1 MTPLFWILIGSVG
14 VFAVLVVLIMVLR
27 TRVALARQVSQT
39 SIGLWNEV
47 RRALQS
53 MFLLDLRRAM
63 RHGVTALR
71 SAVGKRTFRYER
83 PWYVML
89 GPTGAGKTA
98 LLRTLAEHDSSA
110 DSGVLNWG
118 IFRDGVVLD
127 LAGSIALPAGRSAW
141 YSTAR
146 RSWRTFCRLLL
157 YYRERRPLDGIIV
170 VVPASE
176 LAQFT
181 ESQQEQAHILA
192 ARLRSLSQR
201 VGMTLPVY
209 IIVTGTDHLEGFA
222 AFVEALPPERRQA
235 ILGWNSPYAPDT
247 IFHHAWAEEA
257 IGAVLERLSELQ
269 FDLLGRTP
277 TPLTLFTLYDSFAQL
292 IEPAS
297 QWLET
302 LVGQRTHSPQLV
314 LRGLYFVGSCSQQSH
329 QPAAVVSAQGAS
341 TQPPSNQ
348 PSLTVTSLPGTAAL
362 CFVCDL
368 FRTKIFREPS
378 IAQPKRRQLI
388 RRSYASIAAHAAT
401 AAIVLSMSVFTA
413 GQWKELRQRSETLQ
427 RMLEQVRDDR
437 QSYRYEREKLQNPYY
452 YADKTR
458 QYLGYFATLENNRL
472 FSYGMPPSWFGMLH
486 NRLREVLGRS
496 LRDVVMLGMKEE
508 FQRRAQLLT
517 DPNTDYLPTDTLN
530 LGRRSLASTPE
541 YLAFARYV
549 QAVAEFEYHARLY
562 NTLAAPHSDQR
573 LAKIIDYLYQANIE
587 PDVAQLIESDYRLVQ
602 RVRLE
607 PVQLEQLRPR
617 FVKNARTMVDA
628 CTEKAFLDNA
638 VISSLRSFAQNFRTV
653 LHSTSSE
660 ETVTA
665 FAQLFASLERLSAAL
680 AHPETEWMS
689 REAFVPDASTTKL
702 LERVATSRLLG
713 GTIRATFQRRI
724 DSLFPIMRL
733 TLATTSVPIRTD
745 MADSTAIVYLHSE
758 SKRFQ
763 LTPPLEKTRAVFLE
777 WRKQPFAVLDG
788 SRQRLQPFIEQLGS
802 SYHILWNATLL
813 KTVGPTIEAY
823 VKFLNEQVG
832 AFPAE
837 LQVPAERALQY
848 GLQRSIED
856 IVVRAA
862 SVQSAPMRIGED
874 QLSLETQ
881 SLVESAPALSIA
893 FRQLS
898 GSSDGSGSQLATIL
912 TRQIAQLLGTL
923 SGWLTERS
931 LYSVS
936 ITNTRLLQWKPT
948 QSLLSLAFDAE
959 TVEDAQAYVAR
970 QREPIEQWSKQY
982 AAPLLNLFASAG
994 FGSQA
999 SLSVRQAN
1007 EIRQWSLIVRTLDG
1021 YAAKA
1026 PNNSLARLEEY
1037 ILSLGNITMQTPTE
1051 AQKAVLQR
1059 PPGSQE
1065 DYFARK
1071 MREIATE
1078 IRRGIVLNADS
1089 RFHEDY
1095 RKIYRA
1101 TTAMSRY
1108 FPFAMS
1114 NEDADPATMQSYFTT
1129 IAHELAFA
1137 RLLTALGGSIPDAYA
1152 QVLTQLAAAQ
1162 ELFRPVMYAAD
1173 ANSGAYTVT
1182 FTYRTNPSAEQNAT
1196 VVYSKVLL
1204 QSPNGQ
1210 EVGKLLFTP
1219 GEQATF
1225 QWRPGDQ
1232 VGIEIRWAKDAGITP
1247 VSWIEGRYRLVDH
1260 RTASFRA
1267 GGTWSL
1273 FRLVADH
1280 QVEPSSGKLRLRF
1293 RVLTSA
1299 PINPSVMNDPTM
1311 VLYFDVDIVPAPS
1324 NGALHLP
1331 LLGALPAPR

>member
-1 MTPLFWILIGSVG
+1 
-14 VFAVLVVLIMVLR
+14 
-27 TRVALARQVSQT
+27 
-39 SIGLWNEV
+39 
-47 RRALQS
+47 
-53 MFLLDLRRAM
+53 
-63 RHGVTALR
+63 
-71 SAVGKRTFRYER
+71 
-83 PWYVML
+83 
-89 GPTGAGKTA
+89 
-98 LLRTLAEHDSSA
+98 
-110 DSGVLNWG
+110 
-118 IFRDGVVLD
+118 
-127 LAGSIALPAGRSAW
+127 
-141 YSTAR
+141 
-146 RSWRTFCRLLL
+146 
-157 YYRERRPLDGIIV
+157 
-170 VVPASE
+170 
-176 LAQFT
+176 
-181 ESQQEQAHILA
+181 
-192 ARLRSLSQR
+192 
-201 VGMTLPVY
+201 
-209 IIVTGTDHLEGFA
+209 
-222 AFVEALPPERRQA
+222 
-235 ILGWNSPYAPDT
+235 
-247 IFHHAWAEEA
+247 
-257 IGAVLERLSELQ
+257 
-269 FDLLGRTP
+269 
-277 TPLTLFTLYDSFAQL
+277 
-292 IEPAS
+292 
-297 QWLET
+297 
-302 LVGQRTHSPQLV
+302 
-314 LRGLYFVGSCSQQSH
+314 
-329 QPAAVVSAQGAS
+329 
-341 TQPPSNQ
+341 
-348 PSLTVTSLPGTAAL
+348 
-362 CFVCDL
+362 
-368 FRTKIFREPS
+368 
-378 IAQPKRRQLI
+378 
-388 RRSYASIAAHAAT
+388 
-401 AAIVLSMSVFTA
+401 
-413 GQWKELRQRSETLQ
+413 
-427 RMLEQVRDDR
+427 MLEQVRDDR
-437 QSYRYEREKLQNPYY
+437 QSYRYEREKLCKIS
-452 YADKTR
+452 AHSRR
-458 QYLGYFATLENNRL
+458 QDTSIFRL
-472 FSYGMPPSWFGMLH
+472 LCNVREQQSLLLRMPPSWLRHAH

-999 SLSVRQAN
+999 SLSYARQTKFGNGRSSCVHSMAMPQST
-1007 EIRQWSLIVRTLDG
+1007 EQL
-1021 YAAKA
+1021 
-1026 PNNSLARLEEY
+1026 LARLEEY

-1114 NEDADPATMQSYFTT
+1114 NEDADPSTMQSYFTT